1 MVRRARRKPG
11 ALDREGKGA
20 AMRFED
26 RCVVITGAGAGIGQV
41 YAESFA
47 REGASIVIADLDAAV
62 GEQAA
67 TAIRQ
72 AGGQAISV
80 QVDVGADED
89 VTGMAVAAEKE
100 FGGIDILINN
110 AGIHLSAGNVPLQD
124 PDLVKWRRLLDV
136 NVTAALAGA
145 GACRASMERRGGGVI
160 INQSSMAAYNPSGS
174 YGISKLA
181 LNALTVALSAQL
193 APDNIRVNG
202 IAPGLVDSAAAMRG
216 MTSEA
221 QARVMEGQSIKRLG
235 RMTDLASTV
244 LFLCSEEAS
253 FITGQTFV
261 VDGGHTRRT

>member
-1 MVRRARRKPG
+1 
-11 ALDREGKGA
+11 
-20 AMRFED
+20 MRFQD
-26 RCVVITGAGAGIGQV
+26 KCVVITGSGAGIGQV

-47 REGASIVIADLDAAV
+47 REGASVVIADLAAAM

-67 TAIRQ
+67 AAIRQ

-80 QVDVGADED
+80 VADVGADED
-89 VTGMAVAAEKE
+89 VMGMAVAAEKA

-110 AGIHLSAGNVPLQD
+110 AGIHLKEGNIPLVE

-145 GACRASMERRGGGVI
+145 GACRAAMLRRGGGVI
-160 INQSSMAAYNPSGS
+160 INQSSMAAYQPQGS
-174 YGISKLA
+174 YGVSKLA
-181 LNALTVALSAQL
+181 LNALTVALATQL

-202 IAPGLVDSAAAMRG
+202 IAPGLVDSAAAMAS
-216 MTSEA
+216 MEPEA
-221 QARVMEGQSIKRLG
+221 QARVLEGQSIKRLG

-253 FITGQTFV
+253 FITGQTFL
-261 VDGGHTRRT
+261 VDGGHTRQV